1 MLSANLEALFGR
13 HLISFN
19 GKSELIVSKSL
30 THRQLNFF
38 GLEKPLKIHLDDKQQ
53 IYMAEHRKIFYEQE
67 STNFQ
72 NV

>member
-1 MLSANLEALFGR
+1 MLSANLDALFDR

-19 GKSELIVSKSL
+19 EKGEFIVSKSL
-30 THRQLNFF
+30 THRQLDFF
-38 GLEKPLKIHLDDKQQ
+38 GLAKPLKIHLDDKQQ

-67 STNFQ
+67 STNFK